1 MSIYI
6 TQQQKEEWELKINSL
21 QLAVKTSETAQ
32 DYIRAGL
39 EHAELK
45 IYQELLSKTIV
56 LPVEESWED
65 TLSNTEVTDCIYSN
79 KMNYPNGVII
89 K

>member
-6 TQQQKEEWELKINSL
+6 TQQQKEEWEAEILTLSLKS
-21 QLAVKTSETAQ
+21 V
-32 DYIRAGL
+32 GL
-39 EHAELK
+39 TFNLEKENFLK
-45 IYQELLSKTIV
+45 ELLSKAIV
-56 LPVEESWED
+56 LPVEKSWDD

-89 K
+89 KQQS